1 MKIGLFN
8 TEPKIENTAMM
19 QVSQYHKQLGDH
31 VEQYCSIFHDSYDK
45 VYAFSIFD
53 YTNNPYVR
61 DDMIKG
67 GTGFN
72 IDTKLPKEIEKC
84 DFDYSLFLNCK
95 TSYVWF
101 SRGCIRKCPFCVVW
115 KKEGFIK
122 PVKPK
127 PLNPNGEY
135 ISIMDNNFFA
145 NPKWENAFKQLMEW
159 NQKVDFQ
166 SGIDVRI
173 FNEEQGYALSSLKM
187 YKQLHIAWDNPRENH
202 SIIPRIKL
210 LTNFIKPYKIMCY
223 VLIGYWSTRE
233 EDLARVET
241 LRDMKIDS
249 FVMPY
254 DKKNSY
260 QRSFA
265 RWVNHKATFKTV
277 EWKDY
282 IG

>member
-19 QVSQYHKQLGDH
+19 QVSRFHKDQGDQ
-31 VEQYCSIFHDSYDK
+31 VELYSPIFHDSYDK
-45 VYAFSIFD
+45 VYAFSIFK
-53 YTNNPYVR
+53 YTKKHYIRN
-61 DDMIKG
+61 DMIKG
-67 GTGFN
+67 GTGFD
-72 IDTKLPKEIEKC
+72 IMSKLPPEIEKC
-84 DFDYSLFLNCK
+84 DYDYSIFPRCK

-101 SRGCIRKCPFCVVW
+101 SRGCLRKCPFCVVW
-115 KKEGFIK
+115 KKEGNIQQ
-122 PVKPK
+122 VLPK
-127 PLNPNGEY
+127 NLNPKGNY

-145 NPKWENAFKQLMEW
+145 NPEWENAFKQLMEW
-159 NQKVDFQ
+159 NQPVDFQ

-173 FNEEQGYALSSLKM
+173 FNEEQGYALSSLKL

-223 VLIGYWSTRE
+223 VLIGYWSTPRD
-233 EDLARVET
+233 DLARVET
-241 LRDMKIDS
+241 LRDMKIDP

-277 EWKDY
+277 KWEDY